1 MAASIDSLLEE
12 IAGVEDPVEELQ
24 SLKTALLAIPVSVLK
39 DSIRGQRLDVIFS
52 LLTSSD
58 RCVWLCASAK
68 RWRITAESV
77 SGYNICIANS

>member
-24 SLKTALLAIPVSVLK
+24 SLKTALLAIPVSVLN

-52 LLTSSD
+52 LLNSSD
-58 RCVWLCASAK
+58 RCVWLCALAK